1 MEVPV
6 YLFTGFL
13 ESGKT
18 GLINETLKDP
28 NFNDGERTLLL
39 CFEEGIEE
47 YDSKFLKKQCN
58 TDIIYVESL
67 EQCTPEFFLQLDQ
80 MYEPERVMIE
90 YNGMMS
96 VSELL
101 DKEFPIDW
109 LVVQIV
115 ATVDAST
122 FESYITNMK
131 SLMYEQLVH
140 AEMIIFNRCSEKTKK
155 SFLRGNVKA
164 INRGAQLIYEDL
176 NGNVNELEEDELP
189 FDLSLDHLEIAEED
203 YGLWYMDALEHP
215 YKYEHKEIT
224 LKGIVFHTEQFGK
237 PIMAIGRYAM
247 VCCENDTSF
256 IGIGILDGNFE
267 DFQDGDWAL
276 VNGRLQVDFDEE
288 ANMDYVSIVN
298 ANMKPCKEL
307 EQPLVYFS

>member
-1 MEVPV
+1 MDIPV

-18 GLINETLKDP
+18 GLITETLKDP
-28 NFNDGERTLLL
+28 DFNDGEKTLLL

-47 YDSKFLKKQCN
+47 YDPKFLKRECN
-58 TDIIYVESL
+58 TDLIYVDGLEVLTVEYL
-67 EQCTPEFFLQLDQ
+67 EQLNQCYQPQ
-80 MYEPERVMIE
+80 RVMIE
-90 YNGMMS
+90 YNGMLS

-101 DKEFPIDW
+101 DKELPIDW
-109 LVVQIV
+109 IIVQIV

-164 INRGAQLIYEDL
+164 INRGAQLIYEDIY
-176 NGNVNELEEDELP
+176 GNVNELEEDELP
-189 FDLSLDHLEIAEED
+189 FDLSLDVLDIAEED
-203 YGLWYMDALEHP
+203 YGLWYMDALDHP
-215 YKYEHKEIT
+215 YKYEHKEII
-224 LKGIVFHTEQFGK
+224 LKGIVYHTEQFEK

-256 IGIGILDGNFE
+256 IGIGILNGNFDE
-267 DFQDGDWAL
+267 FENGEWAI
-276 VNGRLQVDFDEE
+276 VKGKLQVDYDEE
-288 ANMDYVSIVN
+288 SNMDYLSIVD
-298 ANMKPCKEL
+298 AHLEHSEPL
-307 EQPLVYFS
+307 EQPLVFFS